1 MSRQGQNI
9 GRTKRTTYDPVPLGT
24 ERFVPTGRYTLL
36 DIRIATNIWSLR
48 DRLITGRIS
57 MSRQGQHIGRKKC
70 KMIVF
75 HVPSGTEYR

>member
-36 DIRIATNIWSLR
+36 DIRIAY
-48 DRLITGRIS
+48 LIPTGS
-57 MSRQGQHIGRKKC
+57 
-70 KMIVF
+70 
-75 HVPSGTEYR
+75 EYNRP